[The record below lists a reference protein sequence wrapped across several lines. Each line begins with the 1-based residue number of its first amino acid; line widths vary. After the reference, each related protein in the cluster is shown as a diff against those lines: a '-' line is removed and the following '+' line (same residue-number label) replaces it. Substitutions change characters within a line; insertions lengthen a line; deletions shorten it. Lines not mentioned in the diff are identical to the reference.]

1 MTTFYFVRHG
11 QTVANALG
19 LKQGTINDDMTHLN
33 SDGEAQAEHLHQQFD
48 ISFADQIVISPL
60 DRTRETALI
69 LNDTARLP
77 LTTDKR
83 LLEISYGSWDGQPNA
98 QLEAEHPSVFDPLLH
113 DVLPDYA
120 QLAHDGETFDHV
132 NARVNDFMHDM
143 AASHPTDNIIVVSH
157 GFTIKAATLVAT
169 KSTEPMSIPE
179 PDNTSVTK
187 ISFSEETM
195 RYYLWYYNRFD
206 AQTY

>member
-1 MTTFYFVRHG
+1 M
-11 QTVANALG
+11 
-19 LKQGTINDDMTHLN
+19 
-33 SDGEAQAEHLHQQFD
+33 
-48 ISFADQIVISPL
+48 
-60 DRTRETALI
+60 
-69 LNDTARLP
+69 
-77 LTTDKR
+77 
-83 LLEISYGSWDGQPNA
+83 
-98 QLEAEHPSVFDPLLH
+98 
-113 DVLPDYA
+113 LPDYA
-120 QLAHDGETFDHV
+120 QLAHDGETFAHV

-143 AASHPTDNIIVVSH
+143 AVSHPTDNIIVVSH